1 MSAPVGT
8 QKPPYSMDR
17 IELRQSD
24 ITALAAGAA
33 TITLDFDSDYS
44 HTFAGVT
51 YYDSLTGDNV
61 VTPGAGT
68 ETYTVETLVKP
79 EVFQPVTGSPL
90 NSNDEADI
98 SWNANVTRVR
108 VVLAA
113 VTTATHVRLRVGG
126 NAS

>member
-1 MSAPVGT
+1 MSAPKGT
-8 QKPPYSMDR
+8 QKPPYSMHR
-17 IELRQSD
+17 TEVYESD
-24 ITALAAGAA
+24 VTALAAGAA
-33 TITLDFDSDYS
+33 IITIDFDSDYS

-51 YYDSLTGDNV
+51 YYDSITGDNV

-68 ETYTVETLVKP
+68 EAYTVETLVKP
-79 EVFQPVTGSPL
+79 EVFQTVTGSPL
-90 NSNDEADI
+90 NSADEADI